1 MAEENKDSITF
12 KSAFNGITRFV
23 AGFTLGIVTLAGAT
37 TRAIIGSAVNTFKC
51 GGGALATGISLIIHG
66 ANFLGTSLF
75 TDPKEASTTKVTKE
89 ILEKCYSYTSER
101 FTAIGSSFN
110 KVFSGKKDD
119 EYKTQVA
126 EIFQKDDDLATR
138 TSFSGM
144 INPPEKQPLSPNNQ
158 QARSIE
164 SIIEQSPNT
173 QKILMNAVRLMMG
186 MNPEQRK
193 QAKINNKTQEEKTRQ
208 SH

>member
-23 AGFTLGIVTLAGAT
+23 AGSTLGIVTLAGASA
-37 TRAIIGSAVNTFKC
+37 RAIIGSVVNTAKFVV
-51 GGGALATGISLIIHG
+51 GAAATVVLSMAHG
-66 ANFLGTSLF
+66 VNFLGTSLF
-75 TDPKEASTTKVTKE
+75 TDPKEASTTKVTKG

-126 EIFQKDDDLATR
+126 KIFQKDDKLATR

-144 INPPEKQPLSPNNQ
+144 ANSPEEKTKT
-158 QARSIE
+158 IE
-164 SIIEQSPNT
+164 SMIKQSPNT
-173 QKILMNAVRLMMG
+173 YEILMTAARLMMG
-186 MNPEQRK
+186 MNPEQRN
-193 QAKINNKTQEEKTRQ
+193 QAKQNNKAPKEKNRQ